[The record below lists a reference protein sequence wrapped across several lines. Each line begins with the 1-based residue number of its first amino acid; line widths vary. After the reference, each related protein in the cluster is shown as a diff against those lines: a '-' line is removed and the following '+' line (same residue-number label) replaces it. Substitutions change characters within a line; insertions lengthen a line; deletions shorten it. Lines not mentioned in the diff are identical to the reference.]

1 MYVFAHSSFNGLS
14 KEAAN
19 ERRRNMTAEVRDG
32 TGVTCF
38 TNPGYELAYLQAG
51 VMNAMMMLGQLQ

>member
-1 MYVFAHSSFNGLS
+1 MYVFAHGSFDGLS

-38 TNPGYELAYLQAG
+38 TNPGYEQACLQES
-51 VMNAMMMLGQLQ
+51 VINAMKMLSQP